1 MLRLINEIS
10 RISILIILL
19 GYINLYFYYF
29 FYGLEIYNF
38 LDTTE
43 IIFSFSSLIPTSLVL
58 ISMFT
63 FGEFFRYLNK
73 EEEEARMKKI
83 MEEVEKKKKEKEEK
97 SESEKVNRQFR
108 FHIKSNILRK
118 ALIGIIAVVLT
129 FISQFFFLLIFA
141 LLAGLEVTS
150 SSWNSIFELSF
161 AIFLMIVY
169 TFSRRQAN
177 KQKLYFGMTVLFAL
191 FLVIRSNAAHNAVIK
206 GNPKYSVEIQMLDGQ
221 IMKSNDSL
229 TYIGSTKQYH
239 FFHNIKSKENSII
252 PNSTVKEIKLKE
264 LRGGV

>member
-10 RISILIILL
+10 KISILIILL

-43 IIFSFSSLIPTSLVL
+43 IIFSFSSLIPTSLIL

-73 EEEEARMKKI
+73 EEEEGRLKKTTVEI
-83 MEEVEKKKKEKEEK
+83 EKKKQDNEDKAEL
-97 SESEKVNRQFR
+97 EKVKKKFR

-118 ALIGIIAVVLT
+118 AFIGVIAIVLT
-129 FISQFFFLLIFA
+129 LISQFFLLLIFA

-150 SSWNSIFELSF
+150 SDWNLIFELSF

-169 TFSRRQAN
+169 VFSRRQTN
-177 KQKLYFGMTVLFAL
+177 KQKLYLGMVVLFAL
-191 FLVIRSNAAHNAVIK
+191 FLVIRNNAAHNAVTN
-206 GNPKYSVEIQMLDGQ
+206 GNPKYYVEIQMLDGQ
-221 IMKSNDSL
+221 LIKSNDSL

-252 PNSTVKEIKLKE
+252 PNSAVKEIKLKE